1 MTTLEVVGRVMLLKW
16 GASNAQRI
24 ADCSVAQW
32 SLDNRVQ
39 PNSEKCK
46 ELRVSFIKKQSE
58 FHHILVNGNQL
69 EVVRSAKLLG
79 VIMV

>member
-1 MTTLEVVGRVMLLKW
+1 MTRRSCRKGDVVE
-16 GASNAQRI
+16 RI

-39 PNSEKCK
+39 PNSESVKNLESLSLK
-46 ELRVSFIKKQSE
+46 SSLSSIIFS
-58 FHHILVNGNQL
+58 VNGNQL

>member
-1 MTTLEVVGRVMLLKW
+1 MLLKG

-58 FHHILVNGNQL
+58 FHHILVNGN
-69 EVVRSAKLLG
+69 
-79 VIMV
+79 

>member
-1 MTTLEVVGRVMLLKW
+1 MTRRSCRKGDVVE
-16 GASNAQRI
+16 RI

-39 PNSEKCK
+39 PNSENCK

-58 FHHILVNGNQL
+58 FHHTLVNGNQL

>member
-1 MTTLEVVGRVMLLKW
+1 MLLKG
-16 GASNAQRI
+16 GANNAQRI

-32 SLDNRVQ
+32 SLVNKVQ
-39 PNSEKCK
+39 LNSEKCK

>member
-1 MTTLEVVGRVMLLKW
+1 MLLK
-16 GASNAQRI
+16 GGVSNAQRI

-32 SLDNRVQ
+32 SLVNKVQ
-39 PNSEKCK
+39 LNSEKCK

>member
-1 MTTLEVVGRVMLLKW
+1 MTTLEVVGRVMLLKG

-39 PNSEKCK
+39 PNSESVKNLESLSLK
-46 ELRVSFIKKQSE
+46 SSLSSIIFS
-58 FHHILVNGNQL
+58 VNGNQL